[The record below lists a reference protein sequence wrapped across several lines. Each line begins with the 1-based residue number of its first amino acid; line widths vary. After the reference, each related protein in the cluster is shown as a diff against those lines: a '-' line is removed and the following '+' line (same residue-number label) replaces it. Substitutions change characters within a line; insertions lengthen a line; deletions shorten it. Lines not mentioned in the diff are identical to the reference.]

1 MIYFRLLD
9 QLNKD
14 EIVKQESRN
23 IEYQYFFGDEQW
35 VRRSIMMMYHWA
47 DNDEY
52 GQFEEIPEA
61 EALMLLNSQREEY
74 NQLLEIGNKSCY

>member
-14 EIVKQESRN
+14 EIVKQEPRN
-23 IEYQYFFGDEQW
+23 IEYQYSFGDEQW
-35 VRRSIMMMYHWA
+35 VRSSIMMIYRCA
-47 DNDEY
+47 DNDVY

-61 EALMLLNSQREEY
+61 DALMLLDLQRD
-74 NQLLEIGNKSCY
+74 K